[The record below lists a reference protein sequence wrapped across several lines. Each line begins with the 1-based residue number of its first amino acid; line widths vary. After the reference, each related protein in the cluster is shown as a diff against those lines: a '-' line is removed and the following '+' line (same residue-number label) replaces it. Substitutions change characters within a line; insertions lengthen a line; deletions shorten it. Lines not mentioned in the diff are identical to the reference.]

1 MWIFFSQFDHSEML
15 STETYTLFNPQ
26 NSHHGR
32 LTQYLTFL
40 ARKIP

>member
-1 MWIFFSQFDHSEML
+1 MLIFFLDYNHFEML

-32 LTQYLTFL
+32 LAQYLTFL

>member
-15 STETYTLFNPQ
+15 STETLFNHQ

-32 LTQYLTFL
+32 LAQYLTFL